1 MGLQATTPQ
10 KRYISPVEA
19 LEENHVPGWT
29 METTSV

>member
-10 KRYISPVEA
+10 RYISPVEA